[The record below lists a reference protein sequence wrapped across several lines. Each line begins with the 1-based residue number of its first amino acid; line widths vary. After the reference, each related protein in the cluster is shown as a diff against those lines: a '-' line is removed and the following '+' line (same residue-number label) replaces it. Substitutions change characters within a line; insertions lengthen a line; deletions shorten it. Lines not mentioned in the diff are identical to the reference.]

1 MLRSVPS
8 ILSPRGPQMLRNM
21 EASFNIGSSLVDQHL
36 NHVLVTP
43 HGGNMQQG
51 ALAVHL
57 FIYTYLLCSRAWSNW
72 TAMFT
77 VSGLTVK
84 KPTGSSVPQPLQ

>member
-1 MLRSVPS
+1 MSTCRQQIHRNVGIVPFARRVEGGLLRSVPS

-57 FIYTYLLCSRAWSNW
+57 SI
-72 TAMFT
+72 
-77 VSGLTVK
+77 
-84 KPTGSSVPQPLQ
+84 